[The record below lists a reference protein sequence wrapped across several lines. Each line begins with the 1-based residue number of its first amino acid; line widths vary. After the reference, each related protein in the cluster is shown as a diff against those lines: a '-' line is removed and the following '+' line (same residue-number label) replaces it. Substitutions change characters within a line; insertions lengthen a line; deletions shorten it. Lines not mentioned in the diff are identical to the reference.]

1 MYVCGYANDMERRE
15 ALRRHY
21 LDVMGI
27 DLWERRV
34 GVARDTVA
42 PVAVA
47 PGKEP
52 SVPASTLRAEA
63 VAPAATFAAASMDW
77 GTLERAVHTCTKC
90 PLHQSR
96 TQAVFGVGNR
106 QAQWLFVGEAPGV
119 QEDRQGEPFVGR
131 AGQLLNAMLFA
142 LGLTREQVYI
152 ANVLKCRPPNNRDPQ
167 PAEVEC
173 CEPYLLR
180 QIALLNPRLI
190 VALGR
195 HAAHSLLRTDLA
207 LTRLRGRRLSYHGIP
222 LVVTYHPAY
231 LLRNP
236 VDKRKVWDD
245 LCLAKSVVESA

>member
-63 VAPAATFAAASMDW
+63 VAPAATFDAASMDW
-77 GTLERAVHTCTKC
+77 GTLEREVHTCTKC
-90 PLHQSR
+90 PLHESR

-106 QAQWLFVGEAPGV
+106 QAEWLFVGEAPGV

-207 LTRLRGRRLSYHGIP
+207 LTRLRGRRLSYHGTP
-222 LVVTYHPAY
+222 LIVTYHPAY